1 LIKNVVK
8 QKGSEIIILLSNSF
22 KNVKENFMIS
32 DQLNDT
38 LAEQIVKGL
47 IGQGTEGIKPVLELL
62 FNAAMKV
69 EREQLLGA
77 GAHERSEDRK
87 GYANGYKPKT
97 VQTRMGSLEL
107 AVPQVRGLGFYPQ
120 SIEKGSRSE
129 RALKAAIAQMYLE
142 GVSTRR
148 VQDIT
153 EKLCGFEVS
162 STQVSRVT
170 QELDGQ
176 FEQFRNRPI
185 GEISYLLVDAKYL
198 KVRHN
203 GSVISM
209 AILLAYGITSE
220 GKREI
225 LGASASLSE
234 AEVHWREFFKNLQ
247 SRGMHG
253 VRLGI
258 SDDHHGLKS
267 ARMAVFPS
275 LPWQRCQFH
284 LAQNAQAYAPK
295 KSMRLEI
302 AEAMREI
309 FNSPTLEMAREMVRR
324 TLERYQKRAPEFAK
338 WMEANIEEGLTVYQF
353 PKEHWRKI
361 RTSNGMERL
370 NREIKRR
377 TRVAVLFPNK
387 ESALRLVTGVII
399 EIHEEWITG
408 KQYLDMSPLL
418 NQGSRDE

>member
-1 LIKNVVK
+1 
-8 QKGSEIIILLSNSF
+8 
-22 KNVKENFMIS
+22 MIS
-32 DQLNDT
+32 DQIKDT
-38 LAEQIVKGL
+38 IIDQIIKGL
-47 IGQGTEGIKPVLELL
+47 IGQGTEGVKPVLEILL
-62 FNAAMKV
+62 NTAMKV
-69 EREQLLGA
+69 EREQFLGA
-77 GAHERSEDRK
+77 GAHERTEERK
-87 GYANGYKPKT
+87 GYANGYKPKE
-97 VQTRMGSLEL
+97 VQTRMGPLEL
-107 AVPQVRGLGFYPQ
+107 AIPQVRGLGFYPQ
-120 SIEKGSRSE
+120 SIEKGTRSE
-129 RALKAAIAQMYLE
+129 KALKVAIAQMYLE

-153 EKLCGFEVS
+153 EKLCGYEIS

-176 FEQFRNRPI
+176 FEQFRTRPI
-185 GEISYLLVDAKYL
+185 GEICYLILDATYL

-209 AILLAYGITSE
+209 AILLAYGINPE

-234 AEVHWREFFKNLQ
+234 AEIHWREFLKHLQ
-247 SRGMHG
+247 SRGIHG
-253 VRLGI
+253 IRLGI
-258 SDDHHGLKS
+258 SDDHPGLKS

-295 KSMRLEI
+295 QSMRLEI
-302 AEAMREI
+302 AEVMREI
-309 FNSPTLEMAREMVRR
+309 FNSPNIEMAREMARKGV
-324 TLERYQKRAPEFAK
+324 EKYVKRAPEFSK
-338 WMEANIEEGLTVYQF
+338 WLEANIEEGLTVFQF
-353 PKEHWRKI
+353 PKEHWKKI

-387 ESALRLVTGVII
+387 ESALRLVTGVIL

-408 KQYLDMSPLL
+408 RQYLDMNPLL
-418 NQGSRDE
+418 GRNLINE

>member
-1 LIKNVVK
+1 
-8 QKGSEIIILLSNSF
+8 
-22 KNVKENFMIS
+22 MIS
-32 DQLNDT
+32 DHMKNTIVD
-38 LAEQIVKGL
+38 QIIKGL
-47 IGQGTEGIKPVLELL
+47 IGQGTEGLKPVLELL
-62 FNAAMKV
+62 INTAMKV
-69 EREQLLGA
+69 EREQFLGA

-87 GYANGYKPKT
+87 GYANGYKPKEI
-97 VQTRMGSLEL
+97 QTRMGALEL

-129 RALKAAIAQMYLE
+129 KALKVAIAQMYLE

-153 EKLCGFEVS
+153 EKLCGYEVS

-170 QELDGQ
+170 QELDEQ

-185 GEISYLLVDAKYL
+185 GELCYLIVDATYL

-209 AILLAYGITSE
+209 AILLAYGITPE

-234 AEVHWREFFKNLQ
+234 AEVHWREFLKSLQ

-253 VRLGI
+253 MRLGI
-258 SDDHHGLKS
+258 SDDHPGLKN

-284 LAQNAQAYAPK
+284 LAQNAQAYVPK
-295 KSMRLEI
+295 KSMRVQI

-309 FNSPTLEMAREMVRR
+309 FNSPTLEIAREMVRR
-324 TLERYQKRAPEFAK
+324 TVERYQKKAPEFAK
-338 WMEANIEEGLTVYQF
+338 WLEANIEEGLVAYQF
-353 PKEHWRKI
+353 PKEHWKRV
-361 RTSNGMERL
+361 RTSNGMERV

-399 EIHEEWITG
+399 EIHEEWVTG

-418 NQGSRDE
+418 NQGLENE